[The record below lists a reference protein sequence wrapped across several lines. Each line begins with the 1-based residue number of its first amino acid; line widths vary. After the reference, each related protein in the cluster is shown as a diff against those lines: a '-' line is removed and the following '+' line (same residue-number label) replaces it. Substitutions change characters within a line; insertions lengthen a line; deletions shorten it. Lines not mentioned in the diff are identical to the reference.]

1 MRRYASSFNPSIWKG
16 WTDFVPPLLHQMC
29 ESQPFVPIFF
39 HPYHFMLSFFP
50 LHFFLEVME
59 WVLGSGDCHTGQLI
73 WNNEE
78 FKPLLSHLSG
88 FVADRI
94 KNWKGGSER
103 RIVCVW
109 ERERKGA
116 GWCLYVLAHT
126 VYVHITCCIW
136 NSQTL
141 DISHILYV
149 IFNSAWK
156 NI

>member
-1 MRRYASSFNPSIWKG
+1 MNRLCSPPPSPDVWVSALC
-16 WTDFVPPLLHQMC
+16 THLLP
-29 ESQPFVPIFF
+29 SLAF

-103 RIVCVW
+103 PIVFVW
-109 ERERKGA
+109 ERERKRA